1 MKIEAFALE
10 RWMTRYEVDVAY
22 DIAESGIAPLTTRDL
37 LDLLPGD
44 DRQSMLDGL
53 LDTKL
58 GYSEA
63 PGSEAL
69 RAALAATY
77 AATGPDEILVT
88 TGAIEANYL
97 LFNTLLDPGDH
108 VVAVAPAYQQLLSV
122 PAAIGCEVSRW
133 EVRPEDGFRLDLDA
147 LERLV
152 RPGTRLIVINSPH
165 NPTGAILDA
174 DGLRRVYALAES
186 VGARV
191 LSDEAY
197 RWLSHEDGP
206 EPVPP
211 MRDLGPLGISV
222 GTFSKPFGLPGLRI
236 GWIAAPADLV
246 AACWGARD
254 YVSLSPSKLNDA
266 LALLA
271 LRHRGPIQARNR
283 QIIAKNT
290 AAAAAWFAENADLV
304 AWRPPTAGL
313 LTMLAYAPDM
323 PSLPLANRL
332 AEEASVMLAPGSTFG
347 LEGYLRIGIGQEP
360 AIFRQGLERAAS
372 FLRQVAAEVPTR
384 AGWRAG
390 IDAGA
395 AVR

>member
-1 MKIEAFALE
+1 VKIEAFALE
-10 RWMTRYEVDVAY
+10 RWMTRYETDVAY
-22 DIAESGIAPLTTRDL
+22 DIAESGIAPLSTRDL

-44 DRQSMLDGL
+44 DRQATVDEL
-53 LDTKL
+53 LDIRL

-63 PGSEAL
+63 PGSAAL
-69 RAALAATY
+69 RGALAATY

-108 VVAVAPAYQQLLSV
+108 VVIVAPAYQQLLSV
-122 PAAIGCEVSRW
+122 PAAIGCRVSRW
-133 EVRPEDGFRLDLDA
+133 EVRPEDGFRFDLDA

-152 RPGTRLIVINSPH
+152 TAETRLIVVNSPH
-165 NPTGAILDA
+165 NPTGATLDA
-174 DGLRRVYALAES
+174 ADLRRVYAIAAS

-197 RWLSHEDGP
+197 RWLDHAEGTAP
-206 EPVPP
+206 LPT

-236 GWIAAPADLV
+236 GWVAGPADVV

-254 YVSLSPSKLNDA
+254 YVSLSPGKLNDR

-271 LRHRGPIQARNR
+271 LGHREAIRDRNR
-283 QIIAKNT
+283 AIIAENIET
-290 AAAAAWFAENADLV
+290 ASAWFAANSDLV
-304 AWRPPTAGL
+304 AWRPPAAGL
-313 LTMLAYAPDM
+313 LTMLAYAPDV
-323 PSLPLANRL
+323 PSLELANRL

-347 LEGYLRIGIGQEP
+347 LEGYLRIGVGQEP
-360 AIFRQGLERAAS
+360 AIFREGLERAAA
-372 FLRQVAAEVPTR
+372 FIRRVGEGIPTR
-384 AGWRAG
+384 AAW
-390 IDAGA
+390 DAG
-395 AVR
+395 VRSTSGVG

>member
-10 RWMTRYEVDVAY
+10 RWMTRYENHVAY

-44 DRQSMLDGL
+44 DRETMLAAL

-63 PGSEAL
+63 PGSEEL
-69 RAALAATY
+69 RTDLAATY

-133 EVRPEDGFRLDLDA
+133 EVRPEDGFSLDLDA

-152 RPGTRLIVINSPH
+152 TPRTRLVVINSPH
-165 NPTGAILDA
+165 NPTGAMLDA
-174 DGLRRVYALAES
+174 DDLRRVYALAES

-197 RWLSHEDGP
+197 RWLSHDDGA

-236 GWIAAPADLV
+236 GWIAAPAGLV

-254 YVSLSPSKLNDA
+254 YVSLSPGKLNDA

-271 LRHRGPIQARNR
+271 LRHREPIQARNR
-283 QIIAKNT
+283 AIIAENK
-290 AAAAAWFAENADLV
+290 AVAMDWFAANDDLV
-304 AWRPPTAGL
+304 AWRPPAAGL
-313 LTMLAYAPDM
+313 LTMLAYAADM

-347 LEGYLRIGIGQEP
+347 LEGHLRIGIGQEP
-360 AIFRQGLERAAS
+360 AIFREGLDRAS
-372 FLRQVAAEVPTR
+372 TFLRQVATEVPTR
-384 AGWRAG
+384 VGWRAG